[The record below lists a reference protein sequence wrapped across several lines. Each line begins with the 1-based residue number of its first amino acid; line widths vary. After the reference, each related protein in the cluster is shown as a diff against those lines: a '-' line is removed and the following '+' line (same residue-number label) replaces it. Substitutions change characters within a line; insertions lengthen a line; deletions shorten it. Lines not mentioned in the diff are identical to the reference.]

1 MTTGD
6 GADEQHDDDGPRPA
20 AEWVMFGVACVILL
34 TVAGAIASLW
44 VAGPTGPPKLTLRG
58 GGQVRHQ
65 DGQWYVR
72 VTVENEGETT
82 AEAVQVLAELTIGGT
97 LVEDGEQQIDFLAAG
112 ERQAVGFVLDHNPAN
127 GDLDVSVASYKI
139 PG

>member
-1 MTTGD
+1 MTTAG
-6 GADEQHDDDGPRPA
+6 GADEQPDGYGPRPA
-20 AEWVMFGVACVILL
+20 AEWVMFAIACVILL

-44 VAGPTGPPKLTLRG
+44 VTGPTGPPNLALRG
-58 GGQVRHQ
+58 AGQVRHQ
-65 DGQWYVR
+65 DGKWYVR

-112 ERQAVGFVLDHNPAN
+112 ERQAVSFVLDHNPAN
-127 GDLDVSVASYKI
+127 GDLDVGVASYKV